1 MPRDVGLLTDNQTF
15 LLLCPT
21 HRDDRELALVA
32 GPGRTFIRH
41 DYASLALEEMVSQN
55 PFVAPPFA
63 DPLAEIETILEKIS
77 GTTIAGVISTDDYPG
92 STLACAVAQRLNLPG
107 ASPAVNLL
115 CQHKYRAR
123 RLQRAVVPEAVPP
136 FALVD
141 VIETKALPFPL
152 ALPTF
157 VKPVKSFFSSGV
169 QRKALPFPIALPAF
183 VKPVKSFFSIGA
195 QRVDSARQ
203 LAPTKRYWDSRSD
216 FFGPFERLFEHYVGV
231 PMGKGYLLAEGLLSG
246 LQCTLEGYAFGGD
259 VHLIGIVDSVMFPGT
274 NVFERF
280 QYPSVLP
287 GSVQDR
293 MADIARTLMASIGY
307 WNAMFNIEF
316 FYDPVADS
324 VSIIEV
330 NPRMAS
336 QFADLYEK
344 VDGFNTYSVLLDLAA
359 GIEPRLLRR
368 QGQYRAAASFVLRSF
383 EDMHVA
389 AVPSAHNLE
398 RLGLR
403 HPDARVEILASAGR
417 NLSSEMQDGASF
429 RYGVVNVGARDQREL
444 FEKFEEFRRDM
455 GFVFLPVSSVR
466 DVSGTPDFGR
476 VTAAIA
482 PA

>member
-1 MPRDVGLLTDNQTF
+1 MPRDICPATDNNPQTF

-32 GPGRTFIRH
+32 GPGRQFIRH
-41 DYASLALEEMVSQN
+41 DYASLALEEMVSQS
-55 PFVAPPFA
+55 PSVAPPFA

-77 GTTIAGVISTDDYPG
+77 GTAVAGVISTDDYPG

-141 VIETKALPFPL
+141 VSQT
-152 ALPTF
+152 
-157 VKPVKSFFSSGV
+157 
-169 QRKALPFPIALPAF
+169 KALPFPIALPAF

-195 QRVDSARQ
+195 QRVDSARE
-203 LAPTKRYWDSRSD
+203 LAPMKRYWASRSD
-216 FFGPFERLFEHYVGV
+216 FFVPFERLFEHYVGV

-259 VHLIGIVDSVMFPGT
+259 VRLIGIVDSVMYPGT

-287 GSVQDR
+287 GSIQDR
-293 MADIARTLMASIGY
+293 MAEIARTLMASIGY
-307 WNAMFNIEF
+307 RNAMFNIEF
-316 FYDPVADS
+316 IYDPVADS
-324 VSIIEV
+324 VSIVEI

-344 VDGFNTYSVLLDLAA
+344 VDGFNTYSGLLDLAA
-359 GIEPRLLRR
+359 GVEPRLSRR
-368 QGQYRAAASFVLRSF
+368 QGQYQTAASFVLRSF
-383 EDMHVA
+383 VDMRVA
-389 AVPSAHNLE
+389 ALPSPQNLE
-398 RLGLR
+398 RLGFR
-403 HPDARVEILASAGR
+403 HPDARIEILVSAGR
-417 NLSSEMQDGASF
+417 NLSSEMQDGHSF
-429 RYGVVNVGARDQREL
+429 RYGVVNVGARDRQEL
-444 FEKFEEFRRDM
+444 LEKFEEFRRELD
-455 GFVFLPVSSVR
+455 FVFLPVSSARVELPLMAAR
-466 DVSGTPDFGR
+466 TAQNRRLHESVS
-476 VTAAIA
+476 A
-482 PA
+482 